1 MRRGIHDVHQSYPG
15 YLLLMEKD
23 VDRAGEKAL
32 R

>member
-1 MRRGIHDVHQSYPG
+1 VKREIPEVHQSYPG